1 MIGVLAGGSLSSECR
16 TALQI
21 GLGMALQSTLL
32 LGLGLLAGSLL
43 RHRGASLQSLLYQV
57 TLFGTLSGATFS
69 FVLGPHLQLPWSVSL
84 PPVAPRPAR
93 QTALDGWPASPD

>member
-21 GLGMALQSTLL
+21 GLGIALQSTLL

-43 RHRGASLQSLLYQV
+43 RRRECALEPV
-57 TLFGTLSGATFS
+57 RCIA
-69 FVLGPHLQLPWSVSL
+69 PWANHTNTVPTSEVS
-84 PPVAPRPAR
+84 PRTAAVSPRSRPA
-93 QTALDGWPASPD
+93 A